1 MVFLLCYRNS
11 PAAEKIVRTK
21 GSSIGRVRMAAA
33 GVRSSGAGLET
44 IVFDSPIPT
53 EGRLESWVRDLDRQL
68 ISSLVRD
75 VNFVVEALVA
85 HGQVG
90 PGRPPLLQ
98 VGTSDAKPDKY
109 YSPIGGGTGGKV
121 MGGGAVARGG
131 GGGGGVGGSDKSEST
146 KISTS
151 PSRSNSTPSR
161 DDGNPKQG
169 THGDGGGREDG
180 AASATSE
187 GLPGGGPCIQAHLLA
202 RSVHWTGLVE
212 AALRQKPPVKNRK
225 VTTVGSSNKGGTDV
239 ALQIIY
245 ASLLAHVD
253 GWAGELRLP
262 GVMRPITATS
272 NAALITQALQQ
283 RDTVRELLE
292 ACSPTPS
299 SSSEIPAEVGQAE
312 RMHGCA

>member
-1 MVFLLCYRNS
+1 MFCGVGEIVW
-11 PAAEKIVRTK
+11 EKASSIVRTK

-85 HGQVG
+85 HGQ
-90 PGRPPLLQ
+90 
-98 VGTSDAKPDKY
+98 
-109 YSPIGGGTGGKV
+109 V

-312 RMHGCA
+312 RMHG